1 MFYSF
6 LSSILKVI
14 FALLTNLRV
23 EGRENLPSNG
33 PYLFAINHLSYID
46 SALVYALIGGEQLA
60 SWVADKY
67 RHNLIIGTL
76 VRLSRP
82 IFIRRGKV
90 DRKALDAAFTA
101 LSEGKIFGLAPEGTR
116 SKTGGLQ
123 RAKSGAAYLASRS
136 GAPVVP
142 VALIGTEKTF
152 HDLRHLRRPHITV
165 RIGTPFPVPSLNE
178 ASLENLRQRASFL
191 RKQTDEIMCQIAA
204 LLPPKYRGFYAEYP
218 RLQELLDKGK

>member
-6 LSSILKVI
+6 LSSILKVL

-23 EGRENLPSNG
+23 EGRENLPSSG

-46 SALVYALIGGEQLA
+46 SVLVYALIGGEQLA
-60 SWVADKY
+60 FWIADKY
-67 RHNLIIGTL
+67 RQNIIIGTL
-76 VRLSRP
+76 VRLARP

-90 DRKALDAAFTA
+90 DREALDAAFIA
-101 LSEGKIFGLAPEGTR
+101 LDKGKTFGLAPEGTR
-116 SKTGGLQ
+116 SKTGKLQ

-165 RIGTPFPVPSLNE
+165 RIGTPFSIPPLDE
-178 ASLENLRQRASFL
+178 AQIKNLRQRAAFL

-204 LLPPKYRGFYAEYP
+204 LLPPKYHGFYAEYP
-218 RLQELLDKGK
+218 RLQELLAKGK